1 VMYSHVCLMRRFL
14 VLMSG
19 MNIGHFAPVDDG
31 KFQNTGKYWRT
42 YDDVKLTAYF
52 VAKDENY
59 KDFLI

>member
-1 VMYSHVCLMRRFL
+1 MRKFL